1 MHRGAA
7 SEWGEGRGKGG
18 GFTFLM
24 ELEGGGEGRG
34 GPDEGVFGVQMK
46 GRGGV
51 YRCPNKGKGEGV
63 PVSKWDKKRW
73 ARAPYGEKG
82 RGMEDVQIGR

>member
-1 MHRGAA
+1 MRRPNGAR
-7 SEWGEGRGKGG
+7 EGVREG

-63 PVSKWDKKRW
+63 PVSKWDKKKDGLALPMER
-73 ARAPYGEKG
+73 
-82 RGMEDVQIGR
+82 RGGGCRMSK